1 MIRRARD
8 RCSDP
13 AVIPAEAGTKRSL
26 SPAHRRIHPTVIPAK
41 AGTQRWVPAF
51 TGMTVG
57 RRCLSDPSELL
68 PHGITRRRFL
78 VLGGAGLILPLA
90 PIRTARATPAEVAT
104 LIAELVG
111 DGDLHDARVKL
122 DLPVMVENGN
132 SVAMTVS
139 VDAPVGDVRSIDV
152 FAEGNPL
159 PHVMRVRFGPRAGA
173 PRIATRIRLATSQTV
188 IAVAKLADGSCWR
201 DSVDLLVTLAACID

>member
-1 MIRRARD
+1 MIRRA
-8 RCSDP
+8 
-13 AVIPAEAGTKRSL
+13 
-26 SPAHRRIHPTVIPAK
+26 
-41 AGTQRWVPAF
+41 
-51 TGMTVG
+51 
-57 RRCLSDPSELL
+57 
-68 PHGITRRRFL
+68 PHATRRRRFL
-78 VLGGAGLILPLA
+78 VLGGVGLILPLA
-90 PIRTARATPAEVAT
+90 PIRSARATPAEVAR

-111 DGDLHDARVKL
+111 DGDLYDAQVKL
-122 DLPVMVENGN
+122 VLPVM
-132 SVAMTVS
+132 VAMTVS